1 MPLVTTEKMFKQ
13 AYDNGFAVGAFNV
26 NNMEQLQ
33 AIVEACNEENA
44 PLILQISKGARK
56 YADMDYLR
64 TLIDV
69 AVKKNPDVPIVV
81 HLDHGDEK
89 TAIACIDEG
98 FNSVMIDASHEPYEK
113 NVEITKRVCD
123 YAHKHGTVVEAELG
137 QLGGV
142 EEHVE
147 GVDPHKLEAAF
158 REYLEDY
165 MAGNRDNILAETV
178 ELFQSHLT
186 DPVQAVDF
194 VEKTGCDSLAVAC
207 GTSHGAYK
215 FKHTPILA
223 LPLFDQVAKKLPGFP
238 LVMHGSSSVPQDLV
252 ALINRYFIL
261 DTIQKEDTNT
271 KKKNEENMLDK
282 IKKEGPWDQMPQSMG
297 VPESAIAEA
306 AKKAVCKVNIDT
318 DLRLALTS
326 SILKTWGECNQK
338 VLDWVQK
345 GREGKQPEFI
355 FDSRKYLGPGRDS
368 MREVVR
374 SKLHA
379 LGCAG
384 KADLCK

>member
-1 MPLVTTEKMFKQ
+1 VPLVTTEKMFKQ
-13 AYDNGFAVGAFNV
+13 AYDKGFAIGAFNV

-33 AIVEACNEENA
+33 AIVEACDQEKA
-44 PLILQISKGARK
+44 PLILQISRGARK
-56 YADMDYLR
+56 YADMDYLKG
-64 TLIDV
+64 LIDV

-81 HLDHGDEK
+81 HLDHGDEQ
-89 TAIACIDEG
+89 TAMACIDEG

-123 YAHKHGTVVEAELG
+123 HAHKHGTVVEAELG

-158 REYLEDY
+158 REFLEDY
-165 MAGNRDNILAETV
+165 MAGNRDNIPAEII

-186 DPVQAVDF
+186 DPEQAVDF

-223 LPLFDQVAKKLPGFP
+223 LPLFDQVSKKLPGFP
-238 LVMHGSSSVPQDLV
+238 LVMHGSSSVPQELI
-252 ALINRYFIL
+252 ALINRYAVL
-261 DTIQKEDTNT
+261 ETGNSTLLAKVAELGSAW
-271 KKKNEENMLDK
+271 E
-282 IKKEGPWDQMPQSMG
+282 QMPQSMG

-306 AKKAVCKVNIDT
+306 SKKAVCKVNIDT

-326 SILKTWGECNQK
+326 SILKTWGECNTK
-338 VLDWVQK
+338 VLEWMQT
-345 GREGKQPEFI
+345 GSQGKQPEFV
-355 FDSRKYLGPGRDS
+355 FDFRKYISPGRDS

-374 SKLHA
+374 GKLHA

-384 KADLCK
+384 KADLCR

>member
-1 MPLVTTEKMFKQ
+1 VSLVTTQKMFKQ

-26 NNMEQLQ
+26 NNMEQIQ
-33 AIVEACNEENA
+33 AIVEACHEENA

-56 YADMDYLR
+56 YADMDYLKG
-64 TLIDV
+64 LIDV

-81 HLDHGDEK
+81 HLDHGDEQ
-89 TAIACIDEG
+89 TAMACIDEG
-98 FNSVMIDASHEPYEK
+98 YNSVMIDASGEKYEK

-123 YAHKHGTVVEAELG
+123 YAHMHGTVVEAELG

-147 GVDPHKLEAAF
+147 GVDPHKLEEAF
-158 REYLEDY
+158 REYLADY
-165 MAGNRDNILAETV
+165 MAGNRDNIPAEIV

-186 DPVQAVDF
+186 DSDQAVDF
-194 VEKTGCDSLAVAC
+194 VQKTGCDSLAVAC

-223 LPLFDQVAKKLPGFP
+223 LPLFDQIAKKLPGFP
-238 LVMHGSSSVPQDLV
+238 LVMHGSSSVPQNLV
-252 ALINRYFIL
+252 ALINRYFVL
-261 DTIQKEDTNT
+261 DRNNSDMVK
-271 KKKNEENMLDK
+271 K
-282 IKKEGPWDQMPQSMG
+282 IKEGDCWDQMPQSMG

-326 SILKTWGECNQK
+326 AILKTWGECNEK
-338 VLDWVQK
+338 VLEWIEKGQK
-345 GREGKQPEFI
+345 DKRPEFI
-355 FDSRKYLGPGRDS
+355 FDFRKYLAPGRDC

-374 SKLHA
+374 GKLHA

-384 KADLCK
+384 KASLCL